1 MPASNDRPTPNVRRD
16 LEARLRRAAEGI
28 LSSIRTWHMPAAAA
42 DRRDLTLQAAFI
54 PPCLPMT
61 APAPPSGD
69 LWLHEIKL
77 DGIRIIARNDGAVV
91 RLYSRSGDD
100 LTQRYP
106 LIVEAMARLPGCTID
121 GEAIALDDR
130 GVASF
135 HLLRHRLR
143 DDRVRLHAF
152 DLIELAGRDRRRDAL
167 ADRKADLSR
176 LIADAGPGVLAVE
189 WVDGGECEGPALF
202 EEACSRGHEGIVS
215 KRKDSRYMAGRSP
228 YWLKMENPA
237 REAREQL

>member
-1 MPASNDRPTPNVRRD
+1 MPASNDRPTSDLRRD
-16 LEARLRRAAEGI
+16 LEARLRSAAEGI
-28 LSSIRTWHMPAAAA
+28 LSSIRHMPAAAA
-42 DRRDLTLQAAFI
+42 DRRDLTLQAGFI

-77 DGIRIIARNDGAVV
+77 DGIRIIARNDGARV
-91 RLYSRSGDD
+91 RLYGRWGED

-121 GEAIALDDR
+121 GEAIVLDDG

-143 DDRVRLHAF
+143 DHRVCLHAF
-152 DLIELAGRDRRRDAL
+152 DLIELAGRDHRRDAL
-167 ADRKADLSR
+167 ADRKVDLSR
-176 LIADAGPGVLAVE
+176 LIANAGPGVRLIE
-189 WVDGGECEGPALF
+189 WVDGGACEGQAFF
-202 EEACSRGHEGIVS
+202 EQACSRGLEGIVS
-215 KRKDSRYMAGRSP
+215 KRKDSRYISGRSP

-237 REAREQL
+237 REAREQQ